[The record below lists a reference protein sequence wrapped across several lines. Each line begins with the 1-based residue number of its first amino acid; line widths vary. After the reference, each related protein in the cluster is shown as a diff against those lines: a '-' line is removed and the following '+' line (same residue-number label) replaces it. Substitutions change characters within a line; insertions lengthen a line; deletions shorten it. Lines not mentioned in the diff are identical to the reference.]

1 MDIAMSGKQ
10 NGSSATTDIAERIR
24 QYLEDV
30 DHLGTADR
38 VPRYRSKRYPYET
51 TQWIAPSSGG
61 PVPDCSE
68 FREVRCRDISTGGF
82 AFLSPQPPDF
92 DEVVVRLGNDAHV
105 IYATARVIH
114 TVPNHGGAGHLVGC
128 QFTGRLLP
136 PDKPST

>member
-1 MDIAMSGKQ
+1 MSEKQ
-10 NGSSATTDIAERIR
+10 DGSTATTDIAERIR

-92 DEVVVRLGNDAHV
+92 EQVVVRLGSDTNV

-114 TVPNHGGAGHLVGC
+114 TVPTRDGDGHLVGC

-136 PDKPST
+136 PDEPSA